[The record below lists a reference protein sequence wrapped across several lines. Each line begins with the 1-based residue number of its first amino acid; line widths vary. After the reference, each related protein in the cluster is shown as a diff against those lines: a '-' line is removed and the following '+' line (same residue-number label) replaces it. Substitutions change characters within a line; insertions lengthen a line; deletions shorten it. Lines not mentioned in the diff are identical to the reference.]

1 MPAADLASLP
11 PITPTAD
18 VPVSPSRWYL
28 VAPDSDDGWANT
40 CRLEH
45 LAHEIAEHVAC
56 GRFDQAAKLTA
67 ELADA
72 VRAMRDSPLGL
83 LIGQPGR

>member
-1 MPAADLASLP
+1 MPAADL
-11 PITPTAD
+11 D

-28 VAPDSDDGWANT
+28 VAPGSDDDWAIA
-40 CRLEH
+40 RHLEN

-56 GRFDQAAKLTA
+56 ERFDQAAKLTD

-83 LIGQPGR
+83 LIGKPLR